1 MIQEFSDRLKSTFR
15 EEDVVARLGGD
26 EFIALLTQVEKEED
40 IVAAVNK
47 IHQVME
53 APWSIQKTDVKI
65 TTSIGVAYSTTSG
78 TIATS
83 IIKSADEA
91 MYEVKK
97 AGKNLYQ
104 INRS

>member
-1 MIQEFSDRLKSTFR
+1 MKLGIHVIQEFSDRLKSTFR
-15 EEDVVARLGGD
+15 EEDIVARLGGD

-53 APWSIQKTDVKI
+53 APWSIQKEDIKI

-97 AGKNLYQ
+97 IG
-104 INRS
+104 